1 MKVLFENADILL
13 RSGENFTVAENHF
26 LAVDGDRISY
36 IGDKRPDGTFDETKN
51 MSGKLLMPGLI
62 NCHNH
67 SPMVLLRGVGSDLPL
82 QQWLFDK
89 VFPIED
95 KLTAQEI
102 KAGSELALLEMIAG
116 GTVSFSDM
124 YFEPE
129 TTIQAVAD
137 AGLKANITRPV
148 QSFDPNETPE
158 QSYRIKES
166 LELYDKYNNSFDGRV
181 LIDFCIHAEY
191 TCTEAVAKAYI
202 DEVNARNGNLH
213 IHLSETK
220 KEHDECIEKYGKTPA
235 EWFDSLGGFDSSAF
249 AAHCV
254 WLSESDMELFRR
266 KGVNAVHNPTSNM
279 KLASG
284 FAPIQKML
292 DMGIN
297 VALGTDGA
305 SSNNNLDMLEEMH
318 IASIIH
324 NGHTLDATVMNADT
338 ILKMATV
345 NGAAVQ
351 RRENCGELKVG
362 NKADIIAVS
371 LDAPHMVPAFDK
383 KALLTYSAQSSDV
396 VMTMVNGR
404 ILYENG
410 DYKTLD
416 KERIY
421 HDVKKAVN
429 KLYN

>member
-1 MKVLFENADILL
+1 MKILFKNADILL
-13 RSGENFTVAENHF
+13 KGEKFDVLENAF
-26 LAVDGDRISY
+26 LAVDGDKISY
-36 IGDKRPDGTFDETKN
+36 IGSEEPADNFDEIKD
-51 MSGKLLMPGLI
+51 MSGKMLIPGLI

-67 SPMVLLRGVGSDLPL
+67 CPMVLLRGVGSDLPL
-82 QQWLFDK
+82 QQWLFDT

-95 KLTAQEI
+95 KLTAEEI
-102 KAGSELALLEMIAG
+102 KSGSELALLEMISG

-129 TTIQAVAD
+129 MTIEAVARS
-137 AGLKANITRPV
+137 GMKANITRPV
-148 QSFDPNETPE
+148 QSFDSSETPD
-158 QSYRIKES
+158 QSYRMKEAI
-166 LELYDKYNNSFDGRV
+166 ELYDKYNDSFDGRV

-191 TCTEAVAKAYI
+191 TCTETIARAFIEK
-202 DEVNARNGNLH
+202 VNERKGNLH

-220 KEHDECIEKYGKTPA
+220 KEHDECVAKYGKTPA

-254 WLSESDMELFRR
+254 WLTDSDMELFRR
-266 KGVNAVHNPTSNM
+266 KNVNVVHNPTSNM

-284 FAPIQKML
+284 FAPIQRML

-324 NGHTLDATVMNADT
+324 NGYNLDATVMNADT
-338 ILKMATV
+338 VLKMATV
-345 NGAAVQ
+345 NGAKVQ

-362 NKADIIAVS
+362 NKADIVAIS
-371 LDAPHMVPAFDK
+371 LDAPHMVPALDK

-396 VMTMVNGR
+396 VMTMADGK

-410 DYKTLD
+410 EYKTLD
-416 KERIY
+416 REKIY
-421 HDVKKAVN
+421 FDVKKAVE
-429 KLYN
+429 KLYK

>member
-1 MKVLFENADILL
+1 MKILFKNADILL
-13 RSGENFTVAENHF
+13 KDEKFDVLENAF
-26 LAVDGDRISY
+26 LAVDGDKISY
-36 IGDKRPDGTFDETKN
+36 IGSEEPAGNFDEIKD
-51 MSGKLLMPGLI
+51 MSGKMLIPGLI

-67 SPMVLLRGVGSDLPL
+67 CPMVLLRGVGSDLPL
-82 QQWLFDK
+82 QQWLFDT

-95 KLTAQEI
+95 KLTAEEI
-102 KAGSELALLEMIAG
+102 KSGSELALLEMISG

-129 TTIQAVAD
+129 MTIEAVARS
-137 AGLKANITRPV
+137 GMKANITRPV
-148 QSFDPNETPE
+148 QSFDSSETPD
-158 QSYRIKES
+158 QSYRMKEAI
-166 LELYDKYNNSFDGRV
+166 ELYDKYNDSFDGRV

-191 TCTEAVAKAYI
+191 TCTETIARAFIEK
-202 DEVNARNGNLH
+202 VNERKGNLH

-220 KEHDECIEKYGKTPA
+220 KEHDECVAKYGKTPA

-254 WLSESDMELFRR
+254 WLTDSDMELFRR
-266 KGVNAVHNPTSNM
+266 KNVNVVHNPTSNM

-284 FAPIQKML
+284 FAPVQRML

-324 NGHTLDATVMNADT
+324 NGYNLDATVMNADT
-338 ILKMATV
+338 VLRMATV
-345 NGAAVQ
+345 NGAKVQ

-362 NKADIIAVS
+362 NKADIAAIS
-371 LDAPHMVPAFDK
+371 LDAPHMVPALDK

-396 VMTMVNGR
+396 VMTMADGK

-410 DYKTLD
+410 EYKTLD
-416 KERIY
+416 REKIY
-421 HDVKKAVN
+421 FDVKKAVE
-429 KLYN
+429 KLYK